1 MGPRGVSLD
10 EMVPPFER
18 FFAEQRG
25 PVYRYLV
32 AAVGPSE
39 ADDCFQETFLAA
51 LRGYRRLRDDS
62 GLRAWALTIARS
74 KAVDAH
80 RRRGR
85 RPVPVEATVE
95 ELPDPR
101 GDVADRVGSAVVWD
115 DVHRLPPKQRE
126 AVLLRFGADLTH
138 REVAAVMRCT
148 PAAARRNVHE
158 GVKRL
163 REVVER

>member
-1 MGPRGVSLD
+1 
-10 EMVPPFER
+10 MVPPFER
-18 FFAEQRG
+18 FLAEQQG

-85 RPVPVEATVE
+85 RPVPVEE
-95 ELPDPR
+95 PDPGPAR
-101 GDVADRVGSAVVWD
+101 DGRLDRVADAAVWD
-115 DVHRLPPKQRE
+115 DVQRLPPKQRE
-126 AVLLRFGADLTH
+126 AVLLRFAADLSY
-138 REVAAVMRCT
+138 RGVADVMGCT
-148 PAAARRNVHE
+148 PEAARRNVHE

-163 REVVER
+163 RKVVEQ

>member
-1 MGPRGVSLD
+1 MG

-18 FFAEQRG
+18 FFAEQRA

-32 AAVGPSE
+32 ARVGPSE

-51 LRGYRRLRDDS
+51 LRGYRRLREGS
-62 GLRAWALTIARS
+62 ELRAWVLTIARS

-85 RPVPVEATVE
+85 RPVPVEAPGEGLADAGTDAGERIAAATVWE
-95 ELPDPR
+95 
-101 GDVADRVGSAVVWD
+101 DVR
-115 DVHRLPPKQRE
+115 RLPPKQRE
-126 AVLLRFGADLTH
+126 AVLLRFAADLTH
-138 REVAAVMRCT
+138 REVASVMGCT
-148 PAAARRNVHE
+148 SEAARRNVHE

-163 REVVER
+163 REVVEP

>member
-1 MGPRGVSLD
+1 
-10 EMVPPFER
+10 MVPPFER

-51 LRGYRRLRDDS
+51 LRGYRRLRDGS
-62 GLRAWALTIARS
+62 RLRAWALTIARS

-85 RPVPVEATVE
+85 RPVPVEE
-95 ELPDPR
+95 PDPGPAR
-101 GDVADRVGSAVVWD
+101 DGRPDRVADAAIWE
-115 DVHRLPPKQRE
+115 DVRGLPPKQRE
-126 AVLLRFGADLTH
+126 AVTLRFAADLSY
-138 REVAAVMRCT
+138 RDVAAVMGCT
-148 PAAARRNVHE
+148 PEAARRSVHE

-163 REVVER
+163 REVVE

>member
-1 MGPRGVSLD
+1 
-10 EMVPPFER
+10 MVPPFER
-18 FFAEQRG
+18 FFAEEQG

-51 LRGYRRLRDDS
+51 LRGYRRLRDGS
-62 GLRAWALTIARS
+62 ELRAWALTIARS

-85 RPVPVEATVE
+85 RPVPVDGVGGGLADGGADAGE
-95 ELPDPR
+95 R
-101 GDVADRVGSAVVWD
+101 VAAAAVWD
-115 DVHRLPPKQRE
+115 DVRRLPPKQRE
-126 AVLLRFGADLTH
+126 AVLLRFAGDLTH
-138 REVAAVMRCT
+138 REVAAVMGCT
-148 PAAARRNVHE
+148 PDAARRNVHE

-163 REVVER
+163 RKVVEP